1 MENILAVKK
10 LEEIF
15 LTLNVSDIP
24 KQDAEWFAS
33 WLCYAIPL
41 TGSCLLHCYFSP
53 SREKNSYFSWINCPV
68 ALTIGSAACAQL

>member
-24 KQDAEWFAS
+24 KQDAERFAS
-33 WLCYAIPL
+33 
-41 TGSCLLHCYFSP
+41 
-53 SREKNSYFSWINCPV
+53 
-68 ALTIGSAACAQL
+68 